1 MKNTP
6 SLNRLPIRFP
16 DAPPVLLTCLGVAF
30 TSFGVAYICTFLAIV
45 LSSGCAGM
53 TTQQKEVAAIQAAQ
67 IVGDMAAMEF
77 IATGD
82 TNRVP
87 AIRLASDAFNA
98 DCQATIAA
106 INAGAVTNWS
116 LVLSN
121 TLRLQQGIQAAIAAP

>member
-1 MKNTP
+1 MKNPP
-6 SLNRLPIRFP
+6 SPNQLPRVCP
-16 DAPPVLLTCLGVAF
+16 DAPLLLPSLIFAAASMILVVACLIAL
-30 TSFGVAYICTFLAIV
+30 T
-45 LSSGCAGM
+45 GCAGM
-53 TTQQKEVAAIQAAQ
+53 TTAQKEIAAIQAAQ
-67 IVGDMAAMEF
+67 TVGDMAAMEC

-82 TNRVP
+82 TNRAP
-87 AIRLASDAFNA
+87 AIRLASAAFDA

>member
-16 DAPPVLLTCLGVAF
+16 DAPPLLLTCLGVAF
-30 TSFGVAYICTFLAIV
+30 TICAFIAIG
-45 LSSGCAGM
+45 LDSGCAGM
-53 TTQQKEVAAIQAAQ
+53 TTQQKEIAAIQSAQ

-77 IATGD
+77 IAQGD
-82 TNRVP
+82 TNRAP
-87 AIRLASDAFNA
+87 AIRQASAAFDA

-106 INAGAVTNWS
+106 INAGSVTNWS

>member
-6 SLNRLPIRFP
+6 SPNQLPRVFP
-16 DAPPVLLTCLGVAF
+16 DAPLLLPSLIFAAASMILEVACL
-30 TSFGVAYICTFLAIV
+30 IAIT
-45 LSSGCAGM
+45 GCAGM
-53 TTQQKEVAAIQAAQ
+53 TTQQKEIAAIQSAQ
-67 IVGDMAAMEF
+67 IVGDMAAMEC
-77 IATGD
+77 ISQGD

-87 AIRLASDAFNA
+87 AIQRASAAFDA

-106 INAGAVTNWS
+106 INAGSVTNWS